1 MGIRRW
7 WKNRRSRR
15 KRAEAVEE
23 APKKRPLRE
32 FVYLDE
38 VSLRSLLVS
47 QKDTIPEEVSRAI
60 SLAEEAELS
69 SKVSADAAMVAKAEA
84 GARYQTSN
92 SSTVQTSRKAI
103 VQTLFNELRDDKAL
117 DYALVVRTE
126 PVQRFNST
134 GDIPGAV
141 SPDSAVP
148 ASHFERGALVEIEVT
163 LEVDPVFKLGTL
175 ISEFTAMADES
186 PAIFGQTGQT
196 GQSMLREAQPVN
208 KVLQRL
214 LAGLIPIR
222 AKAVHYSVVTVD
234 GREYVI
240 HNDAIA
246 DLEVERRPL
255 EVVGVTEHLG
265 YWKDIRRVLF
275 SSGRFTMLCRVS
287 RDGLQ
292 KTWTPVKL
300 ADLFGEVAPSLVDQ
314 INGASRAGLN
324 GMSTVATD
332 DAHSE
337 AFGRALSIYKDK
349 LLSSAGSELSATV
362 EAELVVTIA
371 DIKSGAMSPSEQ
383 RQGFAKIKEAI
394 TNASAG
400 KLAIEEDADR
410 RARQEAR
417 NEAGLSLF
425 PSLEVQTLATHPQ
438 VPRSSDSGDERLLD
452 VEVVAIYW

>member
-15 KRAEAVEE
+15 KRAQAVAEVPE
-23 APKKRPLRE
+23 KWPLRE

-103 VQTLFNELRDDKAL
+103 VQTLFKELRDEKAL

-126 PVQRFNST
+126 PVQKFYST
-134 GDIPGAV
+134 DDIPSTV
-141 SPDSAVP
+141 SPDLAVP

-175 ISEFTAMADES
+175 ISEFTAMADEY
-186 PAIFGQTGQT
+186 PAMFGQAGQA

-222 AKAVHYSVVTVD
+222 VKAVHYSVVAVG
-234 GREYVI
+234 GREYVV

-246 DLEVERRPL
+246 DLEVERCPL

-300 ADLFGEVAPSLVDQ
+300 ADLFGEVAPSLVDK
-314 INGASRAGLN
+314 INQASRAGLS
-324 GMSTVATD
+324 GMSTSATD

-349 LLSSAGSELSATV
+349 LLSASGSELSAA
-362 EAELVVTIA
+362 AETELIVTIA
-371 DIKSGAMSPSEQ
+371 DMRAGATSPSKQ
-383 RQGFAKIKEAI
+383 RQGFAKVKDVI
-394 TNASAG
+394 NASVD
-400 KLAIEEDADR
+400 ESVVEDDADLR
-410 RARQEAR
+410 TRQEAR

-425 PSLEVQTLATHPQ
+425 PSLEVQPLATHPH
-438 VPRSSDSGDERLLD
+438 VPGSSGDEDERLLD

>member
-1 MGIRRW
+1 MGVRRW

-15 KRAEAVEE
+15 KRAQAVAEVPE
-23 APKKRPLRE
+23 KRPLRE

-47 QKDTIPEEVSRAI
+47 QRDTIPEEVSRAI
-60 SLAEEAELS
+60 SLAEDAELS
-69 SKVSADAAMVAKAEA
+69 SKVSADAPLVAKAEA
-84 GARYQTSN
+84 GARYRTSN

-103 VQTLFNELRDDKAL
+103 VQTLFMELRDEKTL

-126 PVQRFNST
+126 PVQKFSSAE
-134 GDIPGAV
+134 DIPNAV
-141 SPDSAVP
+141 SPDSAMP
-148 ASHFERGALVEIEVT
+148 ASRFERGALVEIEVT

-175 ISEFTAMADES
+175 ISEFTAMADEY
-186 PAIFGQTGQT
+186 PAMFEQAGQA

-240 HNDAIA
+240 HNDAIV
-246 DLEVERRPL
+246 DLDVECRPL
-255 EVVGVTEHLG
+255 GVVGVTEHLG

-314 INGASRAGLN
+314 ISRASRAGLN
-324 GMSTVATD
+324 GMSAAATD
-332 DAHSE
+332 DAYSD

-349 LLSSAGSELSATV
+349 LLSDSSSELSATA
-362 EAELVVTIA
+362 EAELTVIIA
-371 DIKSGAMSPSEQ
+371 GMKAGATSPLRQ
-383 RQGFAKIKEAI
+383 RQGFAKVKDVI
-394 TNASAG
+394 NASVDNFEVG
-400 KLAIEEDADR
+400 DDADL

-417 NEAGLSLF
+417 SEAELSLF
-425 PSLEVQTLATHPQ
+425 PSLEPQALAAHPH
-438 VPRSSDSGDERLLD
+438 VPGSSEDKDERLLD

>member
-1 MGIRRW
+1 MRMGIRRW
-7 WKNRRSRR
+7 WKNRRSRQ
-15 KRAEAVEE
+15 KRAQAVAEVSE
-23 APKKRPLRE
+23 KRPLRE

-60 SLAEEAELS
+60 SRAEEAELS
-69 SKVSADAAMVAKAEA
+69 NKVSADAAIAKAEA

-92 SSTVQTSRKAI
+92 SSTVQSSRKAI
-103 VQTLFNELRDDKAL
+103 VQTLFKEFRDEKAL

-126 PVQRFNST
+126 PVQKFNSIE
-134 GDIPGAV
+134 DIPDAVGA
-141 SPDSAVP
+141 DAAVA
-148 ASHFERGALVEIEVT
+148 ASSFKRGALVEIEVT

-186 PAIFGQTGQT
+186 PAIFGQAGTS
-196 GQSMLREAQPVN
+196 GQSMLSEALPVN

-222 AKAVHYSVVTVD
+222 AKAVHYSVVAV
-234 GREYVI
+234 GASEYVV

-246 DLEVERRPL
+246 DLEVERHPL

-275 SSGRFTMLCRVS
+275 SSGKFTMLCRVS

-324 GMSTVATD
+324 GMSAAATD

-349 LLSSAGSELSATV
+349 LLYASGSALSATA
-362 EAELVVTIA
+362 EAELFVSIA
-371 DIKSGAMSPSEQ
+371 DMKAGATSPSRQ
-383 RQGFAKIKEAI
+383 RQAFAKVKDVV
-394 TNASAG
+394 
-400 KLAIEEDADR
+400 DATVGGPVIDDDANL

-425 PSLEVQTLATHPQ
+425 PTLEEQTLANHPH
-438 VPRSSDSGDERLLD
+438 VPGSSDGDDERLLD

>member
-1 MGIRRW
+1 
-7 WKNRRSRR
+7 
-15 KRAEAVEE
+15 
-23 APKKRPLRE
+23 
-32 FVYLDE
+32 
-38 VSLRSLLVS
+38 
-47 QKDTIPEEVSRAI
+47 
-60 SLAEEAELS
+60 
-69 SKVSADAAMVAKAEA
+69 
-84 GARYQTSN
+84 
-92 SSTVQTSRKAI
+92 
-103 VQTLFNELRDDKAL
+103 LFKELRDEKAL

-126 PVQRFNST
+126 PVQKFYST
-134 GDIPGAV
+134 DDIPSTV
-141 SPDSAVP
+141 SPDLAVP

-175 ISEFTAMADES
+175 ISEFTAMADEY
-186 PAIFGQTGQT
+186 PAMFGQAGQA

-222 AKAVHYSVVTVD
+222 VKAVHYSVVAVG
-234 GREYVI
+234 GREYVV

-246 DLEVERRPL
+246 DLEVERCPL

-300 ADLFGEVAPSLVDQ
+300 ADLFGEVAPSLVDK
-314 INGASRAGLN
+314 INQASRAGLS
-324 GMSTVATD
+324 GMSTSATD

-349 LLSSAGSELSATV
+349 LLSASGSELSAA
-362 EAELVVTIA
+362 AETELIVTIA
-371 DIKSGAMSPSEQ
+371 DMRAGATSPSKQ
-383 RQGFAKIKEAI
+383 RQGFAKVKDVI
-394 TNASAG
+394 NASVD
-400 KLAIEEDADR
+400 ESVVEDDADLR
-410 RARQEAR
+410 TRQEAR

-425 PSLEVQTLATHPQ
+425 PSLEVQPLATHPH
-438 VPRSSDSGDERLLD
+438 VPGSSGDEDERLLD